1 MVFFVFRFFAVGV
14 LQWTQNDRVE
24 AVGLVRLRLDSTDR
38 TSQNKAKIAK
48 KGYVPPLRV
57 STRLDPTR
65 HQFRPVM
72 FPPGRFRL
80 DSTGSRPRPV
90 ALVERASTHLDW
102 SKKVEAKKAS
112 TPFDSFRLESS
123 CAETWALVAT
133 FCAKQPL
140 KCISVSSCN
149 QVAHAANSRWSGGMP
164 LTT

>member
-1 MVFFVFRFFAVGV
+1 MDAKWSSRSRRPRS
-14 LQWTQNDRVE
+14 TST
-24 AVGLVRLRLDSTDR
+24 RLDRPDLAKQ
-38 TSQNKAKIAK
+38 SQNCNKRICSFPESFDSTRPDPSSIST
-48 KGYVPPLRV
+48 GYVPPWTI
-57 STRLDPTR
+57 STRLDR
-65 HQFRPVM
+65 V
-72 FPPGRFRL
+72 
-80 DSTGSRPRPV
+80 STRPRPV

-123 CAETWALVAT
+123 CAETKALVAT

-164 LTT
+164 LAT